1 MRGLLLWDK
10 RKERREFHLW
20 EKETRFF
27 LIIVMF
33 LEVPASELLS
43 VDWGRGMSGVRA
55 EVEPEAEREL
65 FEKSLLVIVIDVNP
79 AQKYIRDEPTAF
91 FRTLDSLVT
100 FANAHVLLRKGN
112 EVAFY
117 AAHVNQW

>member
-1 MRGLLLWDK
+1 
-10 RKERREFHLW
+10 
-20 EKETRFF
+20 
-27 LIIVMF
+27 
-33 LEVPASELLS
+33 
-43 VDWGRGMSGVRA
+43 MSGVRA